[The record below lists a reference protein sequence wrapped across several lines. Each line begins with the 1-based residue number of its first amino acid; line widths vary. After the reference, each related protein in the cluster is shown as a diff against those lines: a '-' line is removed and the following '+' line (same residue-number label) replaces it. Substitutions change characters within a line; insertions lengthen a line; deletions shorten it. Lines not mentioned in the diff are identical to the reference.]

1 AAGQRSQG
9 NDTNTYRSTG
19 ARPKIP
25 AVTAATAPAKSPT
38 IHSPGA
44 RSDAIKLT
52 LGDLSET
59 DRNAE
64 RHPKATTQLPATPAS
79 RHRNNRSSEA
89 SPGPQ
94 PLVQGPTSEYRCTRD
109 NTTELNATAR
119 LQTTPS
125 VQGPRIDDCTPSTQ
139 GPGTKAFIMKHIFAA
154 LCVLG
159 LVAFTAHAHVLPERK
174 SSIDVLFENAAQEA
188 IYLSEILN
196 NVGKVLAEV
205 EDWKAESDEYFL
217 LDLWQKTTEA
227 IKNATKEVTVSV
239 TGALEVT
246 KDQLTK
252 AAKDAQDKLK
262 VKAAE
267 IMAKILA
274 KITSQY
280 ALEDSSTHTEVMK
293 TIRDLIQ
300 AAVNGLLKA
309 GKGFR
314 QLEN

>member
-1 AAGQRSQG
+1 MKAKRDCTATSSRSLPIRLQ
-9 NDTNTYRSTG
+9 
-19 ARPKIP
+19 
-25 AVTAATAPAKSPT
+25 
-38 IHSPGA
+38 
-44 RSDAIKLT
+44 AIKGEGIANDPHSGSLYISGKFPLT
-52 LGDLSET
+52 SL
-59 DRNAE
+59 
-64 RHPKATTQLPATPAS
+64 
-79 RHRNNRSSEA
+79 
-89 SPGPQ
+89 
-94 PLVQGPTSEYRCTRD
+94 LV
-109 NTTELNATAR
+109 
-119 LQTTPS
+119 
-125 VQGPRIDDCTPSTQ
+125 V
-139 GPGTKAFIMKHIFAA
+139 MKHIFAA
-154 LCVLG
+154 MCVLG
-159 LVAFTAHAHVLPERK
+159 LVAFTAKDEDLK
-174 SSIDVLFENAAQEA
+174 AQ
-188 IYLSEILN
+188 
-196 NVGKVLAEV
+196 
-205 EDWKAESDEYFL
+205 SDEYFL